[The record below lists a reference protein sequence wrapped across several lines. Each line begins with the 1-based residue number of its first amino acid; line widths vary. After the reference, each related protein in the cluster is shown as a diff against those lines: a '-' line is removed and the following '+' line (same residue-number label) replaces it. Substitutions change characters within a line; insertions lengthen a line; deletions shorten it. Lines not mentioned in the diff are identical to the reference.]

1 MLKSKVLSLKSKAL
15 SQKSEINGFNSF
27 PKVVKHL
34 RLPTAALAMLLAM
47 QRNASAQSPFN
58 AFANLFIQPKSYIV
72 NYAQSPPV
80 IDGDISDAVWQS
92 AAWTDNFVDIEGDL
106 KPAPAFPTH
115 AKMLWDDSCLYIAA
129 EITDPQVWATLKQHD
144 EIIFRD
150 DDFEV
155 FVDPNNT
162 THQYFELEFNAFN
175 TVFDLFLNKPY
186 REGGNAMIN
195 WDAEGLRS
203 AVKVQGTINNP
214 GDVDKGW
221 TIEIAIPFKAISLG
235 NNVQV
240 PINGTLWRINFSRVE
255 WDTKPVNG
263 KYVKLT
269 DSAGRNLPE
278 HNWVW
283 SPQGVI
289 NMHYP
294 ERWGYLQFNKGYTN
308 NTAFAL
314 PYAEQQKTY
323 LWLVY
328 YREKQW
334 QQQHDGYQSS
344 LKKLKIKQTVKI
356 GGHVNSLR
364 LEATA
369 HQFMALISDPESIT
383 TWTINQEG
391 LVSRLPAKAE

>member
-1 MLKSKVLSLKSKAL
+1 MGYPMRFNKPGNLRATFATFAL
-15 SQKSEINGFNSF
+15 
-27 PKVVKHL
+27 L
-34 RLPTAALAMLLAM
+34 LPLACA
-47 QRNASAQSPFN
+47 AQSPFE
-58 AFANLFIQPKSYIV
+58 AFANLFTQPKSYIV
-72 NYAQSPPV
+72 NYAQTPPS

-106 KPAPAFPTH
+106 KPVPAFPTR
-115 AKMLWDDSCLYIAA
+115 AKMLWDDTCLYIAA
-129 EITDPQVWATLKQHD
+129 EITDPHVWATLKQHD

-150 DDFEV
+150 NDFEV
-155 FVDPNNT
+155 FIDPSNT